1 MGRNRKDNFRLPK
14 MLSSRIEQDDYDR
27 FEFIVKYSNGKSIQ
41 EAINLFVTEMISGSI
56 IFSGSHIVVV
66 GDKNG

>member
-14 MLSSRIEQDDYDR
+14 MLSSRIEQDDYDK

-41 EAINLFVTEMISGSI
+41 EAINLFVTEMISGTI
-56 IFSGSHIVVV
+56 AFSGSHIVV
-66 GDKNG
+66 GDKNV